1 MLSALGEICALCN
14 GSLNPLVSHKSSFDS
29 SQAATT
35 AIVQHPE
42 HGELYARDPF
52 CAGFFGPPLHAL
64 LDIAAVNQA
73 STTNAA
79 AAEHCKALPSALAQC

>member
-1 MLSALGEICALCN
+1 MPWVPD
-14 GSLNPLVSHKSSFDS
+14 SLNVSQILFDS

-52 CAGFFGPPLHAL
+52 CAGFCGPPLHAL
-64 LDIAAVNQA
+64 LDIAAENQA
-73 STTNAA
+73 SRTAA
-79 AAEHCKALPSALAQC
+79 AAEQCRALPSALAQCKEQMAKCLVHC